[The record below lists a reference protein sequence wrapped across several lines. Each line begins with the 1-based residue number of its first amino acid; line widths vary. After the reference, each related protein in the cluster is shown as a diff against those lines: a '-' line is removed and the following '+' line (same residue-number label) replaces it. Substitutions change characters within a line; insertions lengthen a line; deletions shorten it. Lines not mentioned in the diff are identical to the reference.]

1 LLSRSWLII
10 HHLHI
15 RIREQVNHLLSLV
28 VADRK
33 GAINVI
39 ELEYPIIALNPEP
52 DIAAGF

>member
-1 LLSRSWLII
+1 
-10 HHLHI
+10 
-15 RIREQVNHLLSLV
+15 VNHLLSLV